1 MEANRLELDKPVTIA
16 GAGPAVAGGMELVL
30 CCDFRVM
37 EQSTYFGRMLKV
49 YFQATYSD
57 RSRKKAALSSS
68 ANQLPSNAL
77 TES

>member
-16 GAGPAVAGGMELVL
+16 GTCPTVAGGMELVL
-30 CCDFRVM
+30 CCDFMIM
-37 EQSTYFGRMLKV
+37 EQSTYFGRRLKV

-57 RSRKKAALSSS
+57 RSRKQAALSSS